1 MTGGRVDAPD
11 GSQDENPSQRRRR
24 WKRRGRRSEPEDS
37 RTIIKRAVRDG
48 LALAATGAEWHP
60 ARRARETEIRKTIR
74 PITPDRSA
82 AAARV
87 RPRTN

>member
-11 GSQDENPSQRRRR
+11 GSQDENPSRRRR
-24 WKRRGRRSEPEDS
+24 QRKHRGRRSEPEDI
-37 RTIIKRAVRDG
+37 RTIIERAVRDG
-48 LALAATGAEWHP
+48 LALAATGWHP

-82 AAARV
+82 SAARV

>member
-1 MTGGRVDAPD
+1 MTARTA
-11 GSQDENPSQRRRR
+11 SRRQPYA
-24 WKRRGRRSEPEDS
+24 G
-37 RTIIKRAVRDG
+37 RDG
-48 LALAATGAEWHP
+48 TGAVHDAAFEIFQAEWHP

-82 AAARV
+82 GAVGV